1 MCNCNGY
8 KCFSEVVS
16 KESIDTKPKVA
27 ENEDG
32 FHIFEKET

>member
-1 MCNCNGY
+1 M
-8 KCFSEVVS
+8 FLSEVVL